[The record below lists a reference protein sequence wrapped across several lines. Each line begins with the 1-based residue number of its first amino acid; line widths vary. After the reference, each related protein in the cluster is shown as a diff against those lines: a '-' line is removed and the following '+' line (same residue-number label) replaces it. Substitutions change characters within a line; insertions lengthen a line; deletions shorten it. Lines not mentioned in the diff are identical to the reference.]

1 VSEALVHGQLV
12 LVEVPGQEPIPLLVI
27 SIECDLC
34 GSSTLALA
42 MHHARAVSRVITDCL
57 AVVDDPNQEG
67 TPLPFKRPKRP
78 ENN

>member
-1 VSEALVHGQLV
+1 MSEALVHGQLV
-12 LVEVPGQEPIPLLVI
+12 LVEVPGQDPIPLLLI

-34 GSSTLALA
+34 GSSTLAMA
-42 MHHARAVSRVITDCL
+42 MHHARAVSKVIAETL
-57 AVVDDPNQEG
+57 AHVDDPNDAG